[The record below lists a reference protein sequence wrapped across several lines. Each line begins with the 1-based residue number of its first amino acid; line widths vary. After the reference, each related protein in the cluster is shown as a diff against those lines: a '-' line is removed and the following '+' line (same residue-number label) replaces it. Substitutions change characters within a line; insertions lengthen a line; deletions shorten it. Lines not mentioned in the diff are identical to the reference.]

1 MSGYLTWFACQHVP
15 AIIDGGRWRVTPRVP
30 IVRVCISFLNA
41 LVLVPA
47 LVCSSCGGRPP
58 QGALIPV
65 TATAEGTSRVPIL
78 IATTRQRSTADTGE
92 MFSGERAAEM
102 SYAAITVSIPPDAA
116 RKIGEVQ
123 WPVTL
128 PGDPGTNF
136 VTVSA
141 EYIDKQRFA
150 ASIAATAK
158 RTGRTKVLVFVHGFN
173 NRFDEA
179 VYRFA
184 QIVHD
189 SKVPAIPVLFTWPSR
204 GEVRLRTYNY
214 DRESASYSRD
224 ALESLLGTLTGYP
237 AITEVNLL
245 AHSMGNW
252 VALEA
257 LRGRSIRGGQTS
269 ASIRADKLKNAMLVA
284 PDVDVDVFRAQIQR
298 MGAARPRIA
307 LFVSQ
312 DDSAL
317 RLSRTIA
324 DDAPRLGNID
334 PTQEPYRSELERD
347 KILVFDLTH
356 LATAGDDAHG
366 RAFDDVT
373 SVMGMIR
380 RRLSEGQA
388 LSDQGTDLG
397 DQLEN
402 VSTLAK

>member
-1 MSGYLTWFACQHVP
+1 VRIH
-15 AIIDGGRWRVTPRVP
+15 GR
-30 IVRVCISFLNA
+30 SA
-41 LVLVPA
+41 LVLVFA
-47 LVCSSCGGRPP
+47 LACGSCVGRLS
-58 QGALIPV
+58 QGALVPV
-65 TATAEGTSRVPIL
+65 TTTAEGTSRVPIL
-78 IATTRQRSTADTGE
+78 VATTRQRSTTDLGE
-92 MFSGERAAEM
+92 MFSGERAAEV
-102 SYAAITVSIPPDAA
+102 SYAAITVSIPPDTA

-123 WPVTL
+123 WPATL
-128 PGDPGTNF
+128 PGDPRTNF

-141 EYIDKQRFA
+141 EYIDKQAFA
-150 ASIAATAK
+150 ASIAAIAK
-158 RTGRTKVLVFVHGFN
+158 QTGRTKVLVFVHGFN

-214 DRESASYSRD
+214 DRESANYSRD
-224 ALESLLGTLTGYP
+224 ALESLLGTLTSYP
-237 AITEVNLL
+237 DITEVNLL

-257 LRGRSIRGGQTS
+257 LRGRSIRAGQTA
-269 ASIRADKLKNAMLVA
+269 ASIKADKLKNAMLVA
-284 PDVDVDVFRAQIQR
+284 PDVDFDVFRAQIER
-298 MGAARPRIA
+298 MGPARPRIA

-317 RLSRTIA
+317 RLSKTLA

-334 PTQEPYRSELERD
+334 PSQEPYRSELERD

-373 SVMGMIR
+373 SVMGMIKQ
-380 RRLSEGQA
+380 RLTAGQTMTDRGA
-388 LSDQGTDLG
+388 DLSG
-397 DQLEN
+397 QLEIAN
-402 VSTLAK
+402 PLAK

>member
-1 MSGYLTWFACQHVP
+1 MRIH
-15 AIIDGGRWRVTPRVP
+15 GR
-30 IVRVCISFLNA
+30 SLHA
-41 LVLVPA
+41 LVLISA
-47 LVCSSCGGRPP
+47 LACGSCGGRLS
-58 QGALIPV
+58 QGALTPV
-65 TATAEGTSRVPIL
+65 TTTAEGTSRVPIL
-78 IATTRQRSTADTGE
+78 VATTRQRSTTDPGE
-92 MFSGERAAEM
+92 MFSGERAAEV
-102 SYAAITVSIPPDAA
+102 SYAAIIVSIPPDAA

-123 WPVTL
+123 WPATL
-128 PGDPGTNF
+128 PGDPRTNF

-141 EYIDKQRFA
+141 EYIDKQAFA
-150 ASIAATAK
+150 ASIAAMAK
-158 RTGRTKVLVFVHGFN
+158 QTGRTKVLVFVHGFN

-189 SKVPAIPVLFTWPSR
+189 SKVPVIPILFTWPSR

-214 DRESASYSRD
+214 DRESANYSRD
-224 ALESLLGTLTGYP
+224 ALESLLGMLTSYP
-237 AITEVNLL
+237 VVTEVNLL

-257 LRGRSIRGGQTS
+257 LRGRSMRGGQTA
-269 ASIRADKLKNAMLVA
+269 ASIKADKLKNAMLVA

-312 DDSAL
+312 DDAAL

-373 SVMGMIR
+373 SVMAMIKQ
-380 RRLSEGQA
+380 RLSEGQTM
-388 LSDQGTDLG
+388 SDRGANIG
-397 DQLEN
+397 DQLQTAG
-402 VSTLAK
+402 TLVR

>member
-1 MSGYLTWFACQHVP
+1 VMAVSSNPVVLVIQRASCALAAFPQLPSRA
-15 AIIDGGRWRVTPRVP
+15 R
-30 IVRVCISFLNA
+30 FLNA
-41 LVLVPA
+41 FALFSVLA
-47 LVCSSCGGRPP
+47 CGSCGGRPI

-65 TATAEGTSRVPIL
+65 TAIAEGTSRVPIL
-78 IATTRQRSTADTGE
+78 IATTRQRSTNDSGE
-92 MFSGERAAEM
+92 MFSGERASEV

-123 WPVTL
+123 WPVSL

-141 EYIDKQRFA
+141 EYIDKQKFA
-150 ASIAATAK
+150 ASIAAIAK
-158 RTGRTKVLVFVHGFN
+158 QTGRTKVLVFVHGFN

-189 SKVPAIPVLFTWPSR
+189 SKVPVIPVLFTWPSR

-214 DRESASYSRD
+214 DRESANYSRD
-224 ALESLLGTLTGYP
+224 ALESLLGTLTAYP
-237 AITEVNLL
+237 YITEVNLL

-257 LRGRSIRGGQTS
+257 LRGRSIRSGQTL
-269 ASIRADKLKNAMLVA
+269 AAIRADKLKNAMLVA

-317 RLSRTIA
+317 RLSRTLA
-324 DDAPRLGNID
+324 DDTPRLGNID
-334 PTQEPYRSELERD
+334 PSQEPYRSELERD
-347 KILVFDLTH
+347 KILVFDLTQ

-380 RRLSEGQA
+380 KRLSEGQA

-397 DQLEN
+397 GQLEN
-402 VSTLAK
+402 VSNLGK

>member
-1 MSGYLTWFACQHVP
+1 MSIY
-15 AIIDGGRWRVTPRVP
+15 GR
-30 IVRVCISFLNA
+30 SLHA
-41 LVLVPA
+41 LVVA
-47 LVCSSCGGRPP
+47 LALACGSCAGRLS
-58 QGALIPV
+58 QGALVPV
-65 TATAEGTSRVPIL
+65 TAAAEGTSRVPIL
-78 IATTRQRSTADTGE
+78 VATTRQRSTTDPGE
-92 MFSGERAAEM
+92 MFSGERAAEV

-123 WPVTL
+123 WPATL
-128 PGDPGTNF
+128 PGDPRTNF

-141 EYIDKQRFA
+141 EYIDKQAFA
-150 ASIAATAK
+150 ASIAAMAK
-158 RTGRTKVLVFVHGFN
+158 QTGRTKVLVFVHGFN
-173 NRFDEA
+173 NRFDDA

-189 SKVPAIPVLFTWPSR
+189 SKVPVIPVLFTWPSR
-204 GEVRLRTYNY
+204 GEVRLRSYNY
-214 DRESASYSRD
+214 DRESANYSRD
-224 ALESLLGTLTGYP
+224 ALESLLGMLTSYP
-237 AITEVNLL
+237 AITEVTLL

-257 LRGRSIRGGQTS
+257 LRGRSMRGGQTA
-269 ASIRADKLKNAMLVA
+269 ASIKADKLRNAMLVA

-298 MGAARPRIA
+298 MGTARPRIA

-317 RLSRTIA
+317 GLSRTLA
-324 DDAPRLGNID
+324 DDVPRLGSID

-356 LATAGDDAHG
+356 LATAGDDAHD

-380 RRLSEGQA
+380 QRLSAGQTMTDRGA
-388 LSDQGTDLG
+388 DLG
-397 DQLEN
+397 ARLEN
-402 VSTLAK
+402 VSGLVR

>member
-1 MSGYLTWFACQHVP
+1 
-15 AIIDGGRWRVTPRVP
+15 
-30 IVRVCISFLNA
+30 VRVSRPFIEALT
-41 LVLVPA
+41 LVLA
-47 LVCSSCGGRPP
+47 LACGSCGGRLP
-58 QGALIPV
+58 QGALTPV
-65 TATAEGTSRVPIL
+65 TTAAEGASRVPIL
-78 IATTRQRSTADTGE
+78 VATTRQRSTTDPGE
-92 MFSGERAAEM
+92 MFSGERAVEV
-102 SYAAITVSIPPDAA
+102 SYAAITVSIPPDEA
-116 RKIGEVQ
+116 RKIGEIQ
-123 WPVTL
+123 WPATL
-128 PGDPGTNF
+128 PGDPRTNF

-141 EYIDKQRFA
+141 EYIDKQAFA
-150 ASIAATAK
+150 ASIAAIAK
-158 RTGRTKVLVFVHGFN
+158 QTGRTKVLVFVHGFN

-214 DRESASYSRD
+214 DRESANYSRD
-224 ALESLLGTLTGYP
+224 ALESLLGTLTSYP

-257 LRGRSIRGGQTS
+257 LRGRSMRGGQTA
-269 ASIRADKLKNAMLVA
+269 ASIKADKLKNAMLVA

-298 MGAARPRIA
+298 MGPARPRIA

-317 RLSRTIA
+317 RLSSTIA
-324 DDAPRLGNID
+324 DDVPRLGNID

-356 LATAGDDAHG
+356 LATAGDDAHD

-380 RRLSEGQA
+380 QRLGSGQKM
-388 LSDQGTDLG
+388 TDRG
-397 DQLEN
+397 ADFSDQLEIVN
-402 VSTLAK
+402 PLSK

>member
-1 MSGYLTWFACQHVP
+1 
-15 AIIDGGRWRVTPRVP
+15 
-30 IVRVCISFLNA
+30 
-41 LVLVPA
+41 
-47 LVCSSCGGRPP
+47 
-58 QGALIPV
+58 
-65 TATAEGTSRVPIL
+65 
-78 IATTRQRSTADTGE
+78 
-92 MFSGERAAEM
+92 MFSGECATEV
-102 SYAAITVSIPPDAA
+102 SYAAVSVSIPPDTS

-123 WPVTL
+123 WPATL
-128 PGDPGTNF
+128 PGDPRTNF

-141 EYIDKQRFA
+141 EYIEKKTFT
-150 ASIAATAK
+150 ASIAAMAK
-158 RTGRTKVLVFVHGFN
+158 QTGRTKVLVFVHGFN

-184 QIVHD
+184 QIVYD
-189 SKVPAIPVLFTWPSR
+189 SKVPVIPVLFTWPSR

-214 DRESASYSRD
+214 DRESANYSRD
-224 ALESLLGTLTGYP
+224 ALESLLGMLSNYP
-237 AITEVNLL
+237 GITEVNLL

-257 LRGRSIRGGQTS
+257 LRGRSMRGGQTA
-269 ASIRADKLKNAMLVA
+269 ASIRADKLKNVMLVA

-317 RLSRTIA
+317 RLSKVIA
-324 DDAPRLGNID
+324 DGAPRLGDID

-347 KILVFDLTH
+347 KILVFDLTK
-356 LATAGDDAHG
+356 LAAAGDDAHG
-366 RAFDDVT
+366 RAFDEVT

-380 RRLSEGQA
+380 QRLSEGQT
-388 LSDQGTDLG
+388 LTDRGANLG

-402 VSTLAK
+402 ASTLAR